1 MGEKPL
7 FIHVYIKERV
17 MINETTKFR
26 NLVISAMSELGEF
39 ESDTEWKMVEEY
51 SGDEADRKNSQL
63 EEGNSISLV
72 EQDNFKEGMSK
83 FMDWA
88 ESLKAHGYSL
98 YLL

>member
-51 SGDEADRKNSQL
+51 SGDVADKKNPNWRRETQSL
-63 EEGNSISLV
+63 LLNKIISK
-72 EQDNFKEGMSK
+72 KE
-83 FMDWA
+83 
-88 ESLKAHGYSL
+88 
-98 YLL
+98 